1 MRRSRLLQALILSL
15 VLHLGLGLFLY
26 LAPPKREQPL
36 LSRQEPVQFEVFERT
51 PPPREEPPPPKPPVA
66 EPLRPPRGTPRPPRA
81 APPPAPPPPSAT
93 AEVSPPAAT
102 PPATPPAVTEPA
114 EVAEVPADIP
124 RQIRLFPG
132 PDGMAVGPLPST
144 GATPGA
150 STGRT
155 WKPGDGPTPEQLR
168 AEEHTRVQSRVKG
181 LLDDG
186 MASLRVQNGLVDTYF
201 SEMGNALEK
210 GLSGAPLFTYEGV
223 FKHFFKATPERGQ
236 GLRALIET
244 YGKYGATG
252 SPDGAGGPSG
262 TDRLEDV
269 ARAGTAGAR
278 ARSRPS
284 NVDMLETY
292 NKAAGA
298 LHVTIELE
306 QSRTGKVLGV
316 KLIVSSGNPLF
327 DTYVVER
334 VPSSLEALGPASE
347 HFAARS
353 TGNVR
358 SVWGVDGHVSFSRT
372 IRFSKLDELQAD
384 DAAYIAAM
392 MPLGILSGN
401 FEETRGEVIIPDLR
415 RPHFDIRTRLLRVY

>member
-15 VLHLGLGLFLY
+15 ALHLGLGLLLY
-26 LAPPKREQPL
+26 LAPPKRDPFL
-36 LSRQEPVQFEVFERT
+36 LSARQEPVQFEVVERT
-51 PPPREEPPPPKPPVA
+51 PPPRVEPALAPPQAVEPP
-66 EPLRPPRGTPRPPRA
+66 RPPRSTPRPPRA
-81 APPPAPPPPSAT
+81 APPAPPPPSAT
-93 AEVSPPAAT
+93 AEAPPPAAT
-102 PPATPPAVTEPA
+102 PPAEPPAGTEPESPPEA
-114 EVAEVPADIP
+114 PDIP

-132 PDGMAVGPLPST
+132 RDGLAVGPLPST
-144 GATPGA
+144 GAPPGA

-155 WKPGDGPTPEQLR
+155 LRPGDGPSPEQLR
-168 AEEHTRVQSRVKG
+168 AQEHARVQGRVQG
-181 LLDDG
+181 FLDDG

-201 SEMGNALEK
+201 GEMDKALEK
-210 GLSGAPLFTYEGV
+210 GLSGAPLFAYEGV
-223 FKHFFKATPERGQ
+223 FKHFFKATPERGKSFHD
-236 GLRALIET
+236 ALET
-244 YGKYGATG
+244 FGKYGATG

-269 ARAGTAGAR
+269 ARSGGAGAR

-284 NVDMLETY
+284 AVDMFETY

-298 LHVTIELE
+298 LHVTLELE

-316 KLIVSSGNPLF
+316 KLLDSSGNPLF
-327 DTYVVER
+327 DSYVVER
-334 VPSSLEALGPASE
+334 VPPSLEKLGPASE

-384 DAAYIAAM
+384 DAAYISAL
-392 MPLGILSGN
+392 MPLGLLSGN
-401 FEETRGEVIIPDLR
+401 FEETRGEVIIPDFR
-415 RPHFDIRTRLLRVY
+415 RPHFDIRTQLLRVY